1 LKTIQI
7 RSIVGFVNAVK
18 VDDAHR
24 IQLSVL
30 RPGDY
35 YEPEVLGENEVLL
48 RKVELTRPRPTFAEA
63 MAAIESSPPRF
74 TRNWDEIKR
83 ETR

>member
-1 LKTIQI
+1 MD
-7 RSIVGFVNAVK
+7 AAK
-18 VDDAHR
+18 VDEAHR

-35 YEPEVLGENEVLL
+35 YEPEVLGENVVLL
-48 RKVELTRPRPTFAEA
+48 RKVALPRRRPTYAEA
-63 MAAIESSPPRF
+63 MAAIESSPLRF
-74 TRNWDEIKR
+74 KKSWDEIKK